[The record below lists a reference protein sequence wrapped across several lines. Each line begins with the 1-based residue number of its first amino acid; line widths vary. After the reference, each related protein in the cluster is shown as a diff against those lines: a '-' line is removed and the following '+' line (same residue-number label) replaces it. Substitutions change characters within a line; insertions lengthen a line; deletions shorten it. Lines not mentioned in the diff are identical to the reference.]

1 MSLAIQLPPREDQQ
15 EFNLRVWTRVLD
27 DPALAKIEG
36 RIETDRHGH
45 ILMSP
50 PPSRQHGSRQFAIAR
65 MLDRLMGDHVQTE
78 APVST
83 SDGVRAAD
91 VTWASNGRLR
101 KSGASPLFIQAPEI
115 CVEVLSPSNT
125 PAEMAEKTALY
136 FDAGADEVWL
146 CETDGSMRFH
156 TPAGPI
162 ARSALCPDFPDRIPG

>member
-1 MSLAIQLPPREDQQ
+1 MSLAIQLPPRDDQQ
-15 EFNLRVWTRVLD
+15 EFNLRVWQRMLD
-27 DPALAKIEG
+27 DPELAKIEG
-36 RIETDRHGH
+36 RFETDRHGH
-45 ILMSP
+45 ILVSP
-50 PPSRQHGSRQFAIAR
+50 PPARQHGSRQFAIAR

-91 VTWASNGRLR
+91 VTWASSGRIR
-101 KSGASPLFIQAPEI
+101 ESGASPLFLQAPEI

-125 PAEMAEKTALY
+125 PAEMAKKSALH

-146 CETDGSMRFH
+146 CETDGTMRFH

-162 ARSALCPDFPDRIPG
+162 EHSALCPDFPSRITD

>member
-1 MSLAIQLPPREDQQ
+1 MSLAIQLPPRADQQ
-15 EFNLRVWTRVLD
+15 EFNLRVWQRMLD

-36 RIETDRHGH
+36 RLETDRHGH

-65 MLDRLMGDHVQTE
+65 MLDRLMGEHVQTE
-78 APVST
+78 SPVST

-91 VTWASNGRLR
+91 ITWASSSRLR
-101 KSGASPLFIQAPEI
+101 KSGASPLFLQAPEI

-125 PAEMAEKTALY
+125 AAEMAEKMALY

-146 CETDGSMRFH
+146 CETEGTLRFH

-162 ARSALCPDFPDRIPG
+162 AHSVLCPDFPDRVPG